1 MKVIITES
9 QIDNLTM
16 KFINNSYGLE
26 EYVDEKY
33 PTIVF
38 FVRDNKVY
46 IEHETVKNELYIS
59 KRLMHNIRRNLEN
72 IFGLG
77 MRDGRRIFN
86 MFIDQ
91 YADTGMND
99 IYFSEVLP
107 ANMESL

>member
-9 QIDNLTM
+9 QIDNLAM
-16 KFINNSYGLE
+16 KFINDSYGLE

-59 KRLMHNIRRNLEN
+59 KRLMHNIRRHLEN

-77 MRDGRRIFN
+77 MRDGRRLFDTWV
-86 MFIDQ
+86 DQ
-91 YADTGMND
+91 YADTGIND
-99 IYFSEVLP
+99 VYFSEGLP
-107 ANMESL
+107 ASLESF